1 MVKDENIPN
10 GNEINTYF
18 LINEVFGGNGAEAL
32 RVSRRYPQ
40 TKFTLTPKSIERYL
54 ILECIEDKDL
64 SDDEIVEYL
73 SEDGYEI
80 NIYRVKRLR
89 KELEDGKRKF

>member
-1 MVKDENIPN
+1 MVDEVTPS

-18 LINEVFGGNGAEAL
+18 LINKIFGGDGAEAL

-40 TKFTLTPKSIERYL
+40 MKVTLTPKSIERYL
-54 ILECIEDKDL
+54 ILECIEDKGL
-64 SDDEIVEYL
+64 DDESIVEHL
-73 SEDGYEI
+73 SSEEHKI

-89 KELEDGKRKF
+89 EELESGKRKF